1 MPTLFCSKKSPGENY
16 KRFLDTQ
23 TQIFNILVLCSCQY
37 NNHIICYQFTTI
49 STTRKSVAG
58 RNCLAVQKC
67 PSKNLKKRILNSLH
81 FVKTLFHTMKMK
93 MDFLSCNLSK
103 FCCIKEFKISFLKKL
118 TEKWIGFNSIRT
130 LIFYSH
136 IVGYWTKGPSHSS

>member
-16 KRFLDTQ
+16 KRFLVTQ

-58 RNCLAVQKC
+58 RNCIPTCSTKVPAKK
-67 PSKNLKKRILNSLH
+67 SIKRILNSLH
-81 FVKTLFHTMKMK
+81 FVKTFHYMGPKLWNFLPKHIRKTTIRNIFKEK
-93 MDFLSCNLSK
+93 LKDF
-103 FCCIKEFKISFLKKL
+103 IWE
-118 TEKWIGFNSIRT
+118 SI
-130 LIFYSH
+130 
-136 IVGYWTKGPSHSS
+136 PSV